1 MNGVLWSPD
10 EKMIA
15 YGYGKR
21 VGVIDPSTGTQRFI
35 GHGQLGAWS
44 PDGNEIAVIERR
56 PLGDHGAYE
65 GGSVVAVPAQ
75 GGRPRLLIELP
86 PA

>member
-1 MNGVLWSPD
+1 
-10 EKMIA
+10 MIA

-56 PLGDHGAYE
+56 WAITERTRADPSWRCRLREAVR
-65 GGSVVAVPAQ
+65 GS
-75 GGRPRLLIELP
+75 
-86 PA
+86 